1 MSGVG
6 ETVMKDQKTGMS
18 QAAAG
23 NRNMA
28 RRIAVLGVLCIL
40 TGTALFFR
48 RGRDTGVRIRPERDY
63 PVGEVISYCQ
73 KDDRWEED
81 KLGPSGYTMARSG
94 CLTSCIASALSTE
107 HLTTGAGAA
116 VTAGELNQIFS
127 EYGVY
132 NDQGDIVWGRIE
144 EALPQ
149 ARVLVASSVNGQE
162 IEELLAQGRYP
173 AVKVKVGGNGAAHWV
188 LLIGSENGEYL
199 CMDPLEDDGKPV
211 LLSRHGGVVYRMR
224 CVCWG
229 AED

>member
-1 MSGVG
+1 MQWDS
-6 ETVMKDQKTGMS
+6 
-18 QAAAG
+18 
-23 NRNMA
+23 
-28 RRIAVLGVLCIL
+28 
-40 TGTALFFR
+40 
-48 RGRDTGVRIRPERDY
+48 
-63 PVGEVISYCQ
+63 
-73 KDDRWEED
+73 
-81 KLGPSGYTMARSG
+81 
-94 CLTSCIASALSTE
+94 
-107 HLTTGAGAA
+107 
-116 VTAGELNQIFS
+116 
-127 EYGVY
+127 
-132 NDQGDIVWGRIE
+132 VWGRIE